1 MDNASRQAWSL
12 SFCHNRL
19 GSQSPHALLDQ
30 IQDTERM
37 PVPIGVSF
45 FKRVLL
51 PRIAWCS
58 KLRTLFWGRSLAP
71 FCVPFECSVIVS
83 ASSACGQAEGKKVLV
98 QVLSGTAPRGTIR
111 GRLFNRGLV
120 PKWARFLLLVWLIF
134 FKHGA
139 QSCGFS
145 GLAFGCVF
153 RARFWARLIDV
164 CSQST
169 HFWAQNMDSK

>member
-1 MDNASRQAWSL
+1 MFFEWCFREKRGKIKSRIPNSKQICA
-12 SFCHNRL
+12 
-19 GSQSPHALLDQ
+19 HA
-30 IQDTERM
+30 EEA
-37 PVPIGVSF
+37 
-45 FKRVLL
+45 K
-51 PRIAWCS
+51 
-58 KLRTLFWGRSLAP
+58 
-71 FCVPFECSVIVS
+71 VS
-83 ASSACGQAEGKKVLV
+83 ASSACGQAESKKVLV

-134 FKHGA
+134 EKHSA

-164 CSQST
+164 CKPEYP
-169 HFWAQNMDSK
+169 FLAQNMDSK

>member
-1 MDNASRQAWSL
+1 MGKKGSLKTAWCRILENVSRQAWSL

-30 IQDTERM
+30 IQDTERV

-45 FKRVLL
+45 FKKVLL

-83 ASSACGQAEGKKVLV
+83 AFCVWRRQESPCSSLV
-98 QVLSGTAPRGTIR
+98 RHRAAWNHQRTPFQQ
-111 GRLFNRGLV
+111 RL
-120 PKWARFLLLVWLIF
+120 
-134 FKHGA
+134 GA
-139 QSCGFS
+139 QMGTVF
-145 GLAFGCVF
+145 AACVADFFQTWRAKLWIF
-153 RARFWARLIDV
+153 RACSWVRFS
-164 CSQST
+164 CP
-169 HFWAQNMDSK
+169 F

>member
-1 MDNASRQAWSL
+1 MLQIANL
-12 SFCHNRL
+12 VL
-19 GSQSPHALLDQ
+19 GVAVWPHF
-30 IQDTERM
+30 
-37 PVPIGVSF
+37 G
-45 FKRVLL
+45 
-51 PRIAWCS
+51 
-58 KLRTLFWGRSLAP
+58 
-71 FCVPFECSVIVS
+71 VPFECSVIVS

-120 PKWARFLLLVWLIF
+120 PKWARFLLLVWLIIF
-134 FKHGA
+134 SDMARKVV
-139 QSCGFS
+139 GFS

-169 HFWAQNMDSK
+169 RFWAQNMDSK

>member
-1 MDNASRQAWSL
+1 MHQGKHGH
-12 SFCHNRL
+12 CHSATIDWVLNGPRPDS
-19 GSQSPHALLDQ
+19 GHGAYAGAHRRVVF
-30 IQDTERM
+30 E
-37 PVPIGVSF
+37 
-45 FKRVLL
+45 KVLL

-111 GRLFNRGLV
+111 GRLFNRDLV

-139 QSCGFS
+139 QRCGFS